1 MKKIKTVLAYSAFML
16 FLLCGTLPADDG
28 MSPNETREGSN
39 IEIEKIS
46 DFFNKNGIKV
56 LHDSYGGNFYLY
68 CDGSGNKYVTN
79 SIDIIKKGYHPDI
92 TPKADLTE
100 DLLLSESRS
109 DSSIIMA
116 ESSDSDQVN
125 DSEGFEVEESLK
137 GIPDPLEPVNRVFF
151 EFNDRLYFWFLK
163 PVTKGYR
170 AVVPEPMRIG
180 VKNFFDNLAFP
191 IRFVNCLFQGKI
203 DGAAEEF
210 RLFVVNSTIGV
221 GGLLNLSETLGTRK
235 YDEDLGQTLGRY
247 GIKGGFFINWPF
259 LGPSSLRDSIG
270 SLGDS
275 FLDPLNY
282 MVPRTKYNITAKGIE
297 TMNDTSFSLGD
308 YEDLKKAALDPYISI
323 RDAYFQYRQGKI
335 KE

>member
-1 MKKIKTVLAYSAFML
+1 M
-16 FLLCGTLPADDG
+16 
-28 MSPNETREGSN
+28 
-39 IEIEKIS
+39 
-46 DFFNKNGIKV
+46 
-56 LHDSYGGNFYLY
+56 
-68 CDGSGNKYVTN
+68 
-79 SIDIIKKGYHPDI
+79 DIIYRDYPFDI
-92 TPKADLTE
+92 TLKGDLSE
-100 DLLLSESRS
+100 DLLLSDSRLNNY
-109 DSSIIMA
+109 ITTA
-116 ESSDSDQVN
+116 ELSDSDQV
-125 DSEGFEVEESLK
+125 DDAESLEVGESLK
-137 GIPDPLEPVNRVFF
+137 GIPDPFEPVNRVFF

-163 PVTKGYR
+163 PVTQGYR

-221 GGLLNLSETLGTRK
+221 GGLLNLSEIIGAKK
-235 YDEDLGQTLGRY
+235 YDEDLGQTLGSY
-247 GIKGGFFINWPF
+247 GINGGFFINWPF

-282 MVPRTKYNITAKGIE
+282 MAPRTKYNIGAKGLE
-297 TMNDTSFSLGD
+297 TVNDTSFSLGD
-308 YEDLKKAALDPYISI
+308 YEDLKKAALDPYISV